1 MPCCLFCS
9 GNPAFHLE
17 ARDEVFRGISCKG
30 LILPGVHVFT
40 QWLQFPPTVQRHAD
54 YRSTGNSTA
63 PVGVNVF
70 VSLHAFAENWHEAGS
85 GTLWTIPFYVLP
97 CNSRERLPSCLM
109 FAIMFSSENSI
120 SMSIPVSWCPTG
132 CCVFL
137 MWASHARL
145 IPGNLKQIHLLD
157 FCRYV
162 LTHIKLV
169 QQNQHLSCVVCIK
182 ANTDNT
188 VCSLHPQQS
197 A

>member
-30 LILPGVHVFT
+30 LILPGFHVFT

-54 YRSTGNSTA
+54 CRSTGNSTA

-97 CNSRERLPSCLM
+97 CNSREHGFQAVSCLPLCSHQIIPFQCQFLFPDVPLAVASFWCEPRM
-109 FAIMFSSENSI
+109 SE
-120 SMSIPVSWCPTG
+120 W
-132 CCVFL
+132 
-137 MWASHARL
+137 
-145 IPGNLKQIHLLD
+145 
-157 FCRYV
+157 
-162 LTHIKLV
+162 
-169 QQNQHLSCVVCIK
+169 NQE
-182 ANTDNT
+182 T
-188 VCSLHPQQS
+188 
-197 A
+197 